1 MSFWNSALPNLF
13 DVFRLFRADTAAA
26 HAFLPAASA
35 GTKLRKKAK
44 LTRGGFSIFAALV
57 DALAILVSAAIAAA
71 LHNLAHSDLGES
83 IDLHL
88 QMSLLVTLLF
98 VAVSAFRNDY
108 AIAQYLNAEDRL
120 RRSLVP
126 WCTAFA
132 ATLVIALLVGPPTNH
147 RLLPTASLFVI
158 GLAGVILARQCL
170 AYGVRTRAAQGRIA
184 AKRLFL
190 IGFESELESFTKRW
204 EPHRFG
210 MHIVAASV
218 LRGPETLDEDLALA
232 CAHARILAPDDVFVL
247 VPWSDKVTIEA
258 TINAF
263 LGIPAAIHL
272 GPEKVLDRFSDA
284 RIAKIGP
291 ITCLNLVDHPLSPA
305 ALFVKRL
312 FDLVL
317 ASLAL
322 IILAP
327 LLLIVAA
334 AIKLDSSG
342 PIIFR
347 QNRYGFNQQPFR
359 IFKFRSMTT
368 CEDNSKLVQV
378 TSRDDTRVTRV
389 GAFMRRHNIDELP
402 QLLNVIRGDMSLVG
416 PRPMAVVHDQMFER
430 TISLYARRHNV
441 KPGITGWA
449 QINGCRG
456 GLSEEKIRARI
467 EHDLYYI
474 DHWSLWF
481 DIKILW
487 LTLVSKEAYLDAF

>member
-1 MSFWNSALPNLF
+1 MSFWNSALPNFF
-13 DVFRLFRADTAAA
+13 DTFRLFRADTTAV
-26 HAFLPAASA
+26 HAFAPVVSA
-35 GTKLRKKAK
+35 GAKLRKKTK
-44 LTRGGFSIFAALV
+44 LTRGGFSILAALV
-57 DALAILVSAAIAAA
+57 DVLAVLVSAAIAVA
-71 LHNLAHSDLGES
+71 LHHLAHRDLGKS
-83 IDLHL
+83 IDLYL
-88 QMSLLVTLLF
+88 EICFVAALLL
-98 VAVSAFRNDY
+98 VAVSAVRNDY
-108 AIAQYLNAEDRL
+108 AIAQYLNVEDQL
-120 RRSLVP
+120 RRSFVP

-132 ATLVIALLVGPPTNH
+132 LMLVVALSVAPATSQ
-147 RLLPTASLFVI
+147 RLLPTANLFVI
-158 GLAGVILARQCL
+158 GFAGVSLARQCL
-170 AYGVRTRAAQGRIA
+170 AYGVRVRAAQGHIA

-190 IGFESELESFTKRW
+190 IGFETELETFAKHW

-232 CAHARILAPDDVFVL
+232 RAYARILAPDDVFVL

-258 TINAF
+258 AINAF

-272 GPEKVLDRFSDA
+272 APEKILDRFSDA
-284 RIAKIGP
+284 RFTKIGP
-291 ITCLNLVDHPLSPA
+291 ITSLNLVDHPLSPA
-305 ALFVKRL
+305 AFFVKRL
-312 FDLVL
+312 FDLVV

-334 AIKLDSSG
+334 AIKLDSPG

-347 QNRYGFNQQPFR
+347 QHRYGFNQQPFR

-368 CEDNSKLVQV
+368 CEDHSKLVQV
-378 TSRDDTRVTRV
+378 TSRNDTRVTRV
-389 GAFMRRHNIDELP
+389 GGFMRRHNIDELP

-416 PRPMAVVHDQMFER
+416 PRPMAVVHDQMFEP

-456 GLSEEKIRARI
+456 GISEEKIRARV

-481 DIKILW
+481 DIEILW
-487 LTLVSKEAYLDAF
+487 LTLASKEAYLDAF